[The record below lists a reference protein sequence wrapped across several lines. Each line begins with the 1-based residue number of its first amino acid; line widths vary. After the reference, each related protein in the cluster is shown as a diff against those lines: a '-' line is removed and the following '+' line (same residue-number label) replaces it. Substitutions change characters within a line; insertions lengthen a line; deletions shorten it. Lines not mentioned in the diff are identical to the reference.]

1 VSVKKGEIVA
11 AFKTLPTGQ
20 PVSHVTLGRGQA
32 IQRDKIFVAQGQ
44 TVRSQLS
51 TTDAAA
57 LKSVADKCAA
67 GFRCKASPRKANSFT
82 TLILTWQ
89 NGYLLC
95 TSVTTAYG

>member
-1 VSVKKGEIVA
+1 MKKGDVVA

-44 TVRSQLS
+44 TVSTQLS

-57 LKSVADKCAA
+57 LKSVADKCAV
-67 GFRCKASPRKANSFT
+67 
-82 TLILTWQ
+82 LLTGARLHQ
-89 NGYLLC
+89 ERQTVLQL
-95 TSVTTAYG
+95 